1 VIANALF
8 IAFYASFAVQHFAG
22 PHGVDRPD
30 TSRTPGQSRLAL
42 AGHRQSCRPRPSPNI
57 SDRRS
62 APYPSSEREKEK
74 TMTTTRRTAT
84 SAASLPTTAAAIFAF
99 LGLIDI
105 KLLGIVGSS
114 IAPSL
119 AVSIVVA
126 VLGLVMLVALTPARN
141 GSRPTLV
148 TAITARVISAVLAV
162 AAFFADAPAWIMAV
176 ETFLI
181 AATLIAVVLLRREPR
196 LQGA

>member
-1 VIANALF
+1 LSATSVPEHLRPTLR
-8 IAFYASFAVQHFAG
+8 AVSIE
-22 PHGVDRPD
+22 RK
-30 TSRTPGQSRLAL
+30 R
-42 AGHRQSCRPRPSPNI
+42 
-57 SDRRS
+57 
-62 APYPSSEREKEK
+62 ERENHDHHPPDGHQ
-74 TMTTTRRTAT
+74 RRVL
-84 SAASLPTTAAAIFAF
+84 STTAAAIFAF

-105 KLLGIVGSS
+105 ALLGIVGSS
-114 IAPSL
+114 IASSL

-126 VLGLVMLVALTPARN
+126 ELGLVMLVALTPARN